1 MINMTELDKLMIN
14 MTELD
19 KLLIQLE
26 VVASYKNLNSKFTLN
41 GNKCKLLNDY
51 IKNLEILIELLYNGV
66 VLNEEQTNLLDK
78 VLNDKFGK

>member
-1 MINMTELDKLMIN
+1 MIN

-26 VVASYKNLNSKFTLN
+26 VVASFRNLGSKTELN
-41 GNKCKLLNDY
+41 GNKCKMLCDY
-51 IKNLEILIELLYNGV
+51 IKNLEILIECLYNGV

-78 VLNDKFGK
+78 VLNNKFGK